1 MSRTARIAGV
11 SLAGGIL
18 MATAIV
24 IATRDAPPPRE
35 RASAVED
42 ASAEPL
48 RSELRRCRTITMPDS
63 GCERAWEAQR
73 NRFFGRGDREFSAS
87 HPDELIGKQTQPAE
101 EGER

>member
-11 SLAGGIL
+11 ALAGGIL
-18 MATAIV
+18 MATAIA
-24 IATRDAPPPRE
+24 IATREAPPRRE
-35 RASAVED
+35 RPVIVED

-48 RSELRRCRTITMPDS
+48 RRELQRCRTITMPDS

-73 NRFFGRGDREFSAS
+73 NRFFGRGDGEFSA
-87 HPDELIGKQTQPAE
+87 PAPADLIGKETQAA